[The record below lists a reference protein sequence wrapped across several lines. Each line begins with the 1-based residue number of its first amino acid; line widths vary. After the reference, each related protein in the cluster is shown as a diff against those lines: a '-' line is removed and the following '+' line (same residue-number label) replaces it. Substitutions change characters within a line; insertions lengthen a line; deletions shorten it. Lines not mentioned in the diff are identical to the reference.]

1 MNLPW
6 YWLFIII
13 VGIVIFGIIILGFY
27 DKYIKKKVDE
37 NKKNKDFSKDNP
49 FITKKYD
56 KNSEKNLS
64 SKQKKI
70 TTKNKSEFEQIKDF
84 NKSLQKTNKQYLGV
98 YNYFGTKTSMRLK
111 PLVFVQEKKDSCYLC
126 QPWENKILSLDH
138 EDNSYQ
144 TMAYAISL
152 GYHHV
157 GCTHEDVDYL
167 IRQSRIEKNYFSI
180 AEKNKNFA
188 LRLKQFS
195 FEKKI
200 RDLKIEIKKYPNQVD
215 KIKKNLDF
223 VIKNYLIFLKENK
236 MNRNI
241 KREDI
246 NVNDNIIF
254 S

>member
-6 YWLFIII
+6 YYIFIII
-13 VGIVIFGIIILGFY
+13 VGLVICSIIAMGLY
-27 DKYIKKKVDE
+27 DKYIKKKVDK
-37 NKKNKDFSKDNP
+37 NKKNKDFNKNNP
-49 FITKKYD
+49 YISKKYED
-56 KNSEKNLS
+56 KPENLK
-64 SKQKKI
+64 SKKKKI
-70 TTKNKSEFEQIKDF
+70 VEKSKSDFEQIKEF

-98 YNYFGTKTSMRLK
+98 YNFFGAKTSMRLK

-138 EDNSYQ
+138 EDNKYP

-157 GCTHEDVDYL
+157 GCSHEDVDYL
-167 IRQSRIEKNYFSI
+167 IRQSRIEKNYFSNE
-180 AEKNKNFA
+180 EKNRNFA

-200 RDLKIEIKKYPNQVD
+200 RDLKAKIKKYPNKVTE
-215 KIKKNLDF
+215 IKNDLDL
-223 VIKNYLIFLKENK
+223 VMKNYLIFLEENK

-241 KREDI
+241 KREDV